1 MPERYLT
8 LKPAR
13 STAWKQLAGLG
24 LVIGLERRVLAIIL
38 SYAVAIGLFSLIVPL
53 TVQELINTFAYAIE
67 PIMIVTL
74 ALTVLVGLVFIGFFR
89 VFQTS
94 AMESLFQR
102 LYTRI
107 AIAMTEH
114 LPRIREEFFVPS
126 YANYFGEAELLP
138 RALAVVLVDLINVA
152 VSGMTGMLIL
162 VMYHP
167 NFLVYNGLLLGGFL
181 LVLVASGQGGVR
193 ATQTVSQLNYD
204 VMSWMQD
211 LAENRLH
218 FKSTNSA
225 PLLLRK
231 TDHLLDDYLGARR
244 ARSAILTWRQY
255 VSMVIWEAV
264 CHAGMIGMGGWLL
277 SIGQITLGQ
286 FVAAE
291 VIVGTL
297 LLNLDTVTRRM
308 YAVTYVVTSLDE
320 LARVLA
326 LPKDDVAREA
336 STARLPDPSVH
347 GLHLTCKDVG
357 FAYPG
362 SPPVFAEFNLEVAP
376 GEKVAVVSQTST
388 GKSTLALVLAG
399 LSTPTSGVVRFNDVD
414 LRDMSMMDVNTS
426 RGLVLDSHLSLFG
439 GSLEENISL
448 GRGSIQFDD
457 LRWALRFVEL
467 EDEVDALSQGL
478 ETPVLAGGKLFTKS
492 QILRIL
498 VARAIV
504 TRPSLLIFD
513 GTLHNMEPSLRQILL
528 RRLCSKDESWS
539 VIFVSNDPTIGEFV
553 DRRVLVG

>member
-1 MPERYLT
+1 
-8 LKPAR
+8 
-13 STAWKQLAGLG
+13 
-24 LVIGLERRVLAIIL
+24 
-38 SYAVAIGLFSLIVPL
+38 
-53 TVQELINTFAYAIE
+53 
-67 PIMIVTL
+67 
-74 ALTVLVGLVFIGFFR
+74 
-89 VFQTS
+89 
-94 AMESLFQR
+94 MESLFQR

-204 VMSWMQD
+204 VMGWMQD

-225 PLLLRK
+225 QLLLRK

-326 LPKDDVAREA
+326 LPKDDVTREA

-357 FAYPG
+357 FPIPA
-362 SPPVFAEFNLEVAP
+362 
-376 GEKVAVVSQTST
+376 
-388 GKSTLALVLAG
+388 
-399 LSTPTSGVVRFNDVD
+399 R
-414 LRDMSMMDVNTS
+414 R
-426 RGLVLDSHLSLFG
+426 LSL
-439 GSLEENISL
+439 
-448 GRGSIQFDD
+448 
-457 LRWALRFVEL
+457 
-467 EDEVDALSQGL
+467 
-478 ETPVLAGGKLFTKS
+478 
-492 QILRIL
+492 
-498 VARAIV
+498 
-504 TRPSLLIFD
+504 PSSTWKWHP
-513 GTLHNMEPSLRQILL
+513 G
-528 RRLCSKDESWS
+528 RRLPWSRRAAPASPRSPLCWPVCRHRPRESFAS
-539 VIFVSNDPTIGEFV
+539 TMLICAT
-553 DRRVLVG
+553 